1 MARSYPIRTPRYPTC
16 FYDNHRRLLSRI
28 HSIQLPRNG
37 LDMFRPLWNIEYA
50 VCLLVYTWVEITAC
64 ELGTGRWIQRYLVLA
79 LSVSQFTTLMQE
91 LMRSASYLLILTY
104 DKSAAAPDHITLT
117 HFLGSLINPVPSIS
131 KFSHTQSFRTQKTDW
146 QSGQSWYQ

>member
-1 MARSYPIRTPRYPTC
+1 MARSYSIRTPRHPTR
-16 FYDNHRRLLSRI
+16 FHDNHSRLFSRI

-50 VCLLVYTWVEITAC
+50 VRLLVHAWVEITTC
-64 ELGTGRWIQRYLVLA
+64 ELGFSRWIQRYLVPA
-79 LSVSQFTTLMQE
+79 LSVSQYTILRQE
-91 LMRSASYLLILTY
+91 LMGSASYLLILTY

-131 KFSHTQSFRTQKTDW
+131 KCFCIHDWSTREIDQQSE
-146 QSGQSWYQ
+146 QSWYQ